1 MSTRCCR
8 DVSAMTAPQHPEPLR
23 NPGGSHPPPGLATE
37 EFFNYLSDFDPRDW
51 RVHLRV
57 PRPCFHN
64 GRRVGGIEVFEVFSP
79 PTHDVPSR
87 GQQHAISTV
96 NSVDVALLSPP
107 ETPDGGPEFS
117 RSPPEVIFHGLA
129 KLLPPLG
136 FCLSN
141 RRSRVPLG
149 HTVPVSCLR
158 SPAGQNG
165 PIGLLL
171 QLDGI
176 PYRRCS
182 PAGSRIA
189 ATTGTNDL
197 TATAPVGR
205 LNNGGVEQ
213 GPLGLNVP
221 RLPRHVGKALP
232 EVGVEA
238 LPDRGFRQTFPADT
252 HRGLL
257 AADVWEERHTLARLR
272 DKVTMQDGRLL
283 LCLEQEEWK
292 VSEFIVTSPLHQAY
306 AGTPT
311 MALPGCLVRLSQ
323 VQEWHIHRT
332 GLQKIPSFISLFSNL
347 LVLDLSR
354 NGVTEIP
361 KDIGS
366 LTQLRELLLS
376 YNKVRLVPEE
386 LGDCESL
393 ERLELAVNRELDR
406 LPDKLSQL
414 RRLVRV
420 DLSMNAFGTIPPCLL
435 RMPALEWLDMAGNR
449 LCSLPQD
456 IHRMQK
462 LRALWLQRNMLE
474 TVPESV
480 GRMSRLDTLVLSGNR
495 LSDIPPVMEEMDNL
509 RFVNFRDNPLTLEM
523 ADAADEEEEEERE
536 MFGREFMLTYIQEAR
551 KRALDEAN

>member
-1 MSTRCCR
+1 MAAILASASVST
-8 DVSAMTAPQHPEPLR
+8 MKTLWETKIQKIQE
-23 NPGGSHPPPGLATE
+23 N
-37 EFFNYLSDFDPRDW
+37 
-51 RVHLRV
+51 
-57 PRPCFHN
+57 HN
-64 GRRVGGIEVFEVFSP
+64 KQRRKP
-79 PTHDVPSR
+79 
-87 GQQHAISTV
+87 
-96 NSVDVALLSPP
+96 
-107 ETPDGGPEFS
+107 
-117 RSPPEVIFHGLA
+117 
-129 KLLPPLG
+129 
-136 FCLSN
+136 
-141 RRSRVPLG
+141 
-149 HTVPVSCLR
+149 
-158 SPAGQNG
+158 
-165 PIGLLL
+165 
-171 QLDGI
+171 
-176 PYRRCS
+176 
-182 PAGSRIA
+182 GSR
-189 ATTGTNDL
+189 
-197 TATAPVGR
+197 
-205 LNNGGVEQ
+205 
-213 GPLGLNVP
+213 
-221 RLPRHVGKALP
+221 
-232 EVGVEA
+232 
-238 LPDRGFRQTFPADT
+238 
-252 HRGLL
+252 LL